1 MPEKRLE
8 GQRSII
14 TGASA
19 GIGAAIAER
28 FAAEGASIWAAGGG
42 DVEGLKGVI
51 ESCHSQGASIEG
63 SPYDLSDA
71 TRAND
76 IINDGVK
83 FLGGLDI
90 LVNCAG
96 ARAPGPF
103 TDFVDDDIIRVFH
116 VNAISAFIASRE
128 AARFMIPQGSGRIL
142 NIGSIFGEVGVNE
155 NALYCAT
162 KVTLH
167 SLTRALA
174 VELGPKGLR
183 INCLLPGTTLNA
195 RTRIRFEADPAYT
208 ASRLQGIPARRFAE
222 PEEMAA
228 VSAFMVSPENDFMNG
243 ACITSDGGTTVS
255 LAGSPASPASPVS

>member
-8 GQRSII
+8 GQRAII

-42 DVEGLKGVI
+42 NEEGLGRVLEACRATGVK
-51 ESCHSQGASIEG
+51 AEG
-63 SPYDLSDA
+63 RPYDLSDSR
-71 TRAND
+71 RASD
-76 IINDGVK
+76 IMREGAD

-96 ARAPGPF
+96 ARSPGPITEF
-103 TDFVDDDIIRVFH
+103 SDDEIIRVFH
-116 VNAISAFIASRE
+116 INAISAFIASRE
-128 AARFMIPQGSGRIL
+128 AARLMVPQGSGRIL
-142 NIGSIFGEVGVNE
+142 NIGSIFGERGVAE

-162 KVTLH
+162 KTTLH

-174 VELGPKGLR
+174 VELGPQGIR
-183 INCLLPGTTLNA
+183 VNSLLPGTTLND
-195 RTRIRFEADPAYT
+195 RTRKRFAEDTDYAT
-208 ASRLQGIPARRFAE
+208 LRLKGIPARRFAE

-228 VSAFMVSPENDFMNG
+228 IATFMVSGENDFMNG
-243 ACITSDGGTTVS
+243 ASVTSDGGTT
-255 LAGSPASPASPVS
+255 AM